1 MQAAMRFA
9 GEKRVASENDA
20 VNAISALVY
29 RPGKGDGRVHPVVA
43 RQPAKGDRTAIGVVE
58 EVVIRGSKG
67 DIRVLA
73 RVDTGAARTSLDT
86 DLALRAGL
94 GPVFD
99 RVRVRAAAADEPE
112 ERDVVDA
119 KILIAGREFDV
130 AVAVTDRKDMRYHM
144 VVGMD
149 ILREAGFLV
158 DPSKGNGPENR
169 PRRAPR
175 SS

>member
-1 MQAAMRFA
+1 MQVA

-99 RVRVRAAAADEPE
+99 RVR
-112 ERDVVDA
+112 
-119 KILIAGREFDV
+119 EFDV
-130 AVAVTDRKDMRYHM
+130 AVAITDRKDMRYHM
-144 VVGMD
+144 IVGMD
-149 ILREAGFLV
+149 VLREAGFLV
-158 DPSKGNGPENR
+158 DPSKGNERENNTK
-169 PRRAPR
+169 RAPPTG
-175 SS
+175 

>member
-1 MQAAMRFA
+1 MQVA

-43 RQPAKGDRTAIGVVE
+43 RHPARGDRTAIGVVE
-58 EVVIRGSKG
+58 EDVIRGSKG

-94 GPVFD
+94 VSVFD
-99 RVRVRAAAADEPE
+99 RVWVRATAAEEPE
-112 ERDVVDA
+112 ERDGDET
-119 KILIAGREFDV
+119 KIL
-130 AVAVTDRKDMRYHM
+130 
-144 VVGMD
+144 
-149 ILREAGFLV
+149 
-158 DPSKGNGPENR
+158 
-169 PRRAPR
+169 
-175 SS
+175 